1 MKILTVEDELNLLDS
16 IQEYLRK
23 ENCQCDGASNFT
35 EGIERIRS
43 NQYDCILLDI
53 TLPDG
58 NGLKLLDQIAQQNE
72 STSVIIISAKNS
84 IDDKIAGLDLGADD
98 YLTKPFHLSELNSR
112 IKAVARRKESKK
124 QKYLSVGNVTFDLT
138 NNQALVEEEPINLT
152 KKEFDI
158 LFYLAENRDRVLSKS
173 TLVKHIWGDT
183 NYQEESFNFLF
194 SHIKNIKNKLRNKNA
209 QLTIRTVY
217 GLGYQLRIGLHEG
230 V

>member
-16 IQEYLRK
+16 IKEYLRK

-98 YLTKPFHLSELNSR
+98 YL
-112 IKAVARRKESKK
+112 
-124 QKYLSVGNVTFDLT
+124 
-138 NNQALVEEEPINLT
+138 
-152 KKEFDI
+152 
-158 LFYLAENRDRVLSKS
+158 
-173 TLVKHIWGDT
+173 
-183 NYQEESFNFLF
+183 
-194 SHIKNIKNKLRNKNA
+194 
-209 QLTIRTVY
+209 
-217 GLGYQLRIGLHEG
+217 
-230 V
+230 